1 MAQPNTDSKE
11 SQDSH
16 DTSLQEITLQLPSD
30 YLLPR
35 VFQEATAQTTAEI
48 LTLGS
53 SAYEFVSRE
62 GSKLKNEALYK
73 QLHERAVQEYE
84 PRLVANQKELMI
96 SQEAL
101 TQTRRKLQQEVSDRQ
116 ELDTRIRQEERANRE
131 ELLREKDRQITV
143 LQSQHDKQQQTTL
156 ALGDK
161 IQNLILSMTKQGANS
176 KLKGDQGEKTFEN
189 ILRLVFG
196 SEAVGSF
203 FDVLNTAKEAR
214 KGDIRM
220 TWRGHQ
226 VLFEVKNYEYP
237 IPTPEI
243 NKFKRDMEEAKEV
256 SFGVFVALKSNIT
269 GHQKSGPVDIGILP
283 DGRTCIFFNN
293 FFGQEDPQFTLQTI
307 KPFFELLIEDL
318 NKKATAAATPNQDT
332 KQTVTIENYRRH
344 REKIV
349 ASLKRHAEKS
359 KRHRDNLRAFKKNF
373 EKMLNEL
380 DEDIKE
386 DETSLKNFLKMCM
399 YNPEE
404 DENDEDTYKS
414 RELPPFIFQKS
425 ILEDYDAES
434 QTFIK
439 RFLELYEFE
448 EDIKVFVA
456 KKDLK
461 ESFKNSYSEDQTTRF
476 LEKVLL
482 AEVWD
487 KGKQKV
493 KYMRYMNVTPLA

>member
-1 MAQPNTDSKE
+1 MAQDNQDNQVNQYNQG
-11 SQDSH
+11 SQQIGV
-16 DTSLQEITLQLPSD
+16 QEITLQLPWD
-30 YLLPR
+30 YVMPKI
-35 VFQEATAQTTAEI
+35 FQYANPQETAEV

-53 SAYEFVSRE
+53 SAYEFVNRE
-62 GSKLKNEALYK
+62 GSKLKHEALYK

-84 PRLVANQKELMI
+84 PRLQANQKELLTA
-96 SQEAL
+96 QEAL
-101 TQTRRKLQQEVSDRQ
+101 AQTRRKLQQELTERQ
-116 ELDTRIRQEERANRE
+116 ELDGRIRREERANRE
-131 ELLREKDRQITV
+131 ELLKEKDRQIAA
-143 LQSQHDKQQQTTL
+143 LQGQAEKQQQTTL

-161 IQNLILSMTKQGANS
+161 IQTLIMTMTKQGANS
-176 KLKGDQGEKTFEN
+176 KLKGDQGEKAFEA

-196 SEAVGSF
+196 SEVAGSF
-203 FDVLNTAKEAR
+203 FDVQHTGKEAR

-220 TWRGHQ
+220 SWRGHQ
-226 VLFEVKNYEYP
+226 VLFEVKNYDYS

-269 GHQKSGPVDIGILP
+269 GHQKSGPVDISILP

-318 NKKATAAATPNQDT
+318 NKKAVAAATPNQDT
-332 KQTVTIENYRRH
+332 KQTLTIDSYRRH
-344 REKIV
+344 REKII

-386 DETSLKNFLKMCM
+386 DEVSLKNFLKMCM
-399 YNPEE
+399 YNPENLDTTE
-404 DENDEDTYKS
+404 DQEDAL
-414 RELPPFIFQKS
+414 ELPSFVFQKPS
-425 ILEDYDAES
+425 LEDYDAES
-434 QTFIK
+434 QKFIK
-439 RFLELYEFE
+439 HLLGMYTFE
-448 EDIKVFVA
+448 EDAKVCIA
-456 KKDLK
+456 KKELK
-461 ESFKNSYSEDQTTRF
+461 ESFKDTYSEDQASRF

-493 KYMRYMNVTPLA
+493 KYLQRSA